1 MAAHLPEVE
10 PQYKNMA
17 QSLDNTRHL
26 MKTDELIVPSEGVC
40 VRACVCACVCVYVC
54 ICVCAHLCACSF
66 CCIQHTQTVLITKF
80 PML

>member
-40 VRACVCACVCVYVC
+40 ACACVCVYVC